1 MYAFLF
7 KKSKNAVK
15 FVKKYKINAKS
26 KQKSDKIVFFIFY
39 FNFLPI
45 FFIILI
51 KNKPKIIWLIF

>member
-26 KQKSDKIVFFIFY
+26 KRKSDKIVFFIFY